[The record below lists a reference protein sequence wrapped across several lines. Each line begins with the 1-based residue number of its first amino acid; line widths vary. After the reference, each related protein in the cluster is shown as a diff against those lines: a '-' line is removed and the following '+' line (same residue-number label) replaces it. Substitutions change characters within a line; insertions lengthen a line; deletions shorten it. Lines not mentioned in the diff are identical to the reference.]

1 MPVDRSTLRTLAAE
15 AGVSPTAV
23 SLALRNSPGVS
34 AATRARIQKLAEDR
48 GYRPDPA
55 VTKLMHHLRTR
66 QPARFQACICGLT
79 ERWPTGKDVAHIY
92 SDRLLIGLRERAA
105 ALGYAFSLIH
115 MDEAGPRTRLQQ
127 TLTRRGI
134 ECVVLL
140 PLLQPRDLSTLLDWR
155 LFFTVSV
162 TSSITAPHFH
172 TVIPQ
177 HFDNMLLACRHLTLA
192 GYRRIGLALPKD
204 WDLRVNHRWTGA
216 MTWHNEYGGTIPVR
230 PYIGKTHGPT
240 LDPVSFKAWL
250 LEQKPDV
257 VICDDI
263 GMAVVLATIQ
273 SLSATKRPRI
283 VTLNWSTIRG
293 GFGIDQ
299 RVELIGATAIDI
311 LASMYV
317 HSERGIPAAPFD
329 TTVPG
334 RWIEP
339 LSPLPRKATR
349 NGAHRPSARRR
360 SG

>member
-1 MPVDRSTLRTLAAE
+1 M
-15 AGVSPTAV
+15 SPTAV

-34 AATRARIQKLAEDR
+34 AATRARIRKLAEDR
-48 GYRPDPA
+48 AYRPDPA
-55 VTKLMHHLRTR
+55 VTKLMHHLRSRRPTR
-66 QPARFQACICGLT
+66 LQANICGLT
-79 ERWPTGKDVAHIY
+79 ERWPTGSEVRHIFA
-92 SDRLLIGLRERAA
+92 DRLLLGLRERAA

-115 MDEAGPRTRLQQ
+115 LDEAGAGAQLQQ

-134 ECVVLL
+134 ECLVVL

-162 TSSITAPHFH
+162 TSSITAPRFH

-177 HFDNMLLACRHLTLA
+177 HFDNMLLACRQLTLA

-216 MTWHNEYGGTIPVR
+216 MTWHNHYGGTESVR
-230 PYIGKTHGPT
+230 PFIGEARGPT
-240 LDPVSFKAWL
+240 MDPEAFKAWL

-263 GMAVVLATIQ
+263 GMAIVLDTIQ

-293 GFGIDQ
+293 DSGIDQ

-317 HSERGIPAAPFD
+317 HSERGIPATPYA
-329 TTVPG
+329 TMVPG
-334 RWIEP
+334 RWIDP
-339 LSPLPRKATR
+339 ISPLPRKAAGPVA
-349 NGAHRPSARRR
+349 NRPSARRR
-360 SG
+360 SGR